1 MRSTRKRLALLAGVI
16 AVVAAIAVPVA
27 LAVTA
32 LGSLTDTDKTM
43 TDRLFRDGVHS
54 TCAGKHNPGIFGDG
68 LARRYDSYSF
78 TNGTEQT
85 QCVHVFLST
94 NDCGVEAFA
103 QANGPFV
110 PAAPSHNYLGD
121 AGQSASPQSFTFSV
135 PAAQVYDVVVGQVNP
150 GPISCHY
157 KLTVTTIGG
166 ARQSP
171 SSVTTFKAGATD

>member
-1 MRSTRKRLALLAGVI
+1 MTSTRKRLALLAGVI

-54 TCAGKHNPGIFGDG
+54 TCAGTHNPGIFGDG
-68 LARRYDSYSF
+68 LASF
-78 TNGTEQT
+78 TNGSEQT

-94 NDCGVEAFA
+94 NDCGVEAFS

-121 AGQSASPQSFTFSV
+121 AGQSGSPQSFTFSV

-157 KLTVTTIGG
+157 KLTVTIAG
-166 ARQSP
+166 AQQSP
-171 SSVTTFKAGATD
+171 AGVKTFKAGATD